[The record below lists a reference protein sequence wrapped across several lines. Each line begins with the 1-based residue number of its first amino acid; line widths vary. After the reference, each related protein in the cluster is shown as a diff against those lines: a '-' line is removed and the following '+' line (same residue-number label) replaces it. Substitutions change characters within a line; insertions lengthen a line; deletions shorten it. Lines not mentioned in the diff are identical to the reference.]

1 MMFILNILVW
11 YLALGCIFTL
21 IVDWA
26 TEHAKKHW
34 KDLDQSI
41 DDDWNDESRML
52 AILIWPLGLLFFL
65 DGFIRS
71 YYNKNNKNNK

>member
-1 MMFILNILVW
+1 MIWSILNIIVI
-11 YLALGCIFTL
+11 YLLLGCIFTL

-52 AILIWPLGLLFFL
+52 AILIWPIGLLFFVN
-65 DGFIRS
+65 GYIQSRFG
-71 YYNKNNKNNK
+71 NNNKNN

>member
-11 YLALGCIFTL
+11 YLALGCIFTIL
-21 IVDWA
+21 VDIS
-26 TEHAKKHW
+26 TEHARKKGIEVP
-34 KDLDQSI
+34 DN
-41 DDDWNDESRML
+41 DDWNNETRVI
-52 AILIWPLGLLFFL
+52 AILVWPLGLLFFL